1 MDFDLWTNALNP
13 SLKGSHKTKPNSEK
27 TGIYQRGRR
36 WEKVNEGQGHE
47 TLPDNQGDMSYIT
60 RAAMLYIQKSQ
71 TEQAFGSHH
80 KERTTCHL
88 NGDHFSGR
96 KS

>member
-1 MDFDLWTNALNP
+1 M
-13 SLKGSHKTKPNSEK
+13 K
-27 TGIYQRGRR
+27 
-36 WEKVNEGQGHE
+36 EGQGHE
-47 TLPDNQGDMSYIT
+47 TLLDNQGDIMSFIT

-80 KERTTCHL
+80 KEGTTCHL
-88 NGDHFSGR
+88 NGDHFSVH